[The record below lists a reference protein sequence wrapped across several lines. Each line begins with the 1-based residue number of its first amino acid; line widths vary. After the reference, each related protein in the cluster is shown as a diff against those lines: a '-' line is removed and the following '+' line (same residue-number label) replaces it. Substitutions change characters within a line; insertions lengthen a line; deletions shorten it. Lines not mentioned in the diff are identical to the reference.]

1 MPSAKDIILAQL
13 KMGEG
18 LIGMFTAD
26 LSDQEY
32 FRPAADGTNH
42 AAWILGHLACTEDW
56 AVSAL
61 TGVDNRIPDSTRDLY
76 RGSSK
81 CLPDATK
88 YASRKE
94 IDEMFSTARA
104 RTIEALN
111 HADEARW
118 EDVSLDAFPK
128 PFFATVG
135 AVWGIQATHQ
145 FWHIGQL
152 TTCRAA
158 MKKKPVLFQ

>member
-13 KMGEG
+13 QMGER

-26 LSDQEY
+26 LSDEEY
-32 FRPAADGTNH
+32 FRPAVEGTNH
-42 AAWILGHLACTEDW
+42 TAWILGHLACTEDW

-61 TGVDNRIPDSTRDLY
+61 AGVDNRIPDTTRDLY
-76 RGSSK
+76 RGASE
-81 CLPDATK
+81 CLSDATK
-88 YASRKE
+88 FASRKE

-104 RTIEALN
+104 RTMEAL
-111 HADEARW
+111 HQADEARW
-118 EDVSLDAFPK
+118 GDESPDTFPK
-128 PFFATVG
+128 PFIATVG
-135 AVWGIQATHQ
+135 AVWGLQATHQ

-158 MKKKPVLFQ
+158 MKKKSVLF